1 MESIDLSQLK
11 DFRVIN
17 IFNRKLIQLDNC
29 IIYEIY
35 YMDSNFN
42 NYFFVI
48 NKMYRF
54 QRKCYFL
61 FCFNFK
67 VKMINKILFY
77 SIKSLTLLKLL
88 TQFNENFFIF
98 KYKLQYH

>member
-54 QRKCYFL
+54 QRK
-61 FCFNFK
+61 
-67 VKMINKILFY
+67 
-77 SIKSLTLLKLL
+77 
-88 TQFNENFFIF
+88 
-98 KYKLQYH
+98 